1 MENITTEEVMEKP
14 DMFQG
19 RFGKVDK
26 FIWWNTEIILTDAGT
41 HFTSK
46 EFQEYL
52 YVQGSRLELSAP
64 YHKEMNGKFEVTR
77 QKR

>member
-1 MENITTEEVMEKP
+1 MNLDGWDIERIKN
-14 DMFQG
+14 
-19 RFGKVDK
+19 
-26 FIWWNTEIILTDAGT
+26 DAGT

-52 YVQGSRLELSAP
+52 YVQGSRLELSAQ